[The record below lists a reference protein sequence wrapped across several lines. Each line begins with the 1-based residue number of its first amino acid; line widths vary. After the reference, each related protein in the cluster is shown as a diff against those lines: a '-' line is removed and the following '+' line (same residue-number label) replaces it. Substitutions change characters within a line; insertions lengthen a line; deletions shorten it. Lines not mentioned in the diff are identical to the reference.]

1 MARKRFTV
9 EQIIHHLREAEVLI
23 EQWRNHYNTIRP
35 HSALGYRPPA
45 PRTISP
51 HRVDAP
57 SEFEALRVNRRSSNV
72 EHDLN

>member
-35 HSALGYRPPA
+35 HSALGI
-45 PRTISP
+45 T
-51 HRVDAP
+51 
-57 SEFEALRVNRRSSNV
+57 
-72 EHDLN
+72 